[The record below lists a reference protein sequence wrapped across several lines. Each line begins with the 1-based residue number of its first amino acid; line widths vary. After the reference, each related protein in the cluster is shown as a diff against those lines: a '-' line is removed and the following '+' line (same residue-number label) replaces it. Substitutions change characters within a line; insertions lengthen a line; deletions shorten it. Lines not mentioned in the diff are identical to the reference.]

1 MSNTQEM
8 SADDIK
14 MLEERVLYHFNRMQY
29 DKARSWA
36 LEGVQINNEVCLYFL
51 GIIAEKNGRFDEA
64 VEWFTRNVNVNN
76 DSDSAAELGAIF
88 FNMDD
93 NPNMP
98 TDRGKAEY
106 YLDYALRLNNK
117 NGMAA
122 LCLAMCKLA
131 NDSTDLDE
139 LRQLL
144 NIAYN
149 NSEGETKRTAKKFLD
164 DINAAKNKP
173 APPPPPQNNGGGCF
187 ITTAVCGA
195 FGKPDDCYELTTFR
209 AFRDG
214 WLIEQN
220 DGRALIDEYYAIA
233 PKIVE
238 QIDRLSE
245 SAEIYKAVWKNYLS
259 ECLALIERGDY
270 ERCRQQYV
278 AMVNELRDRFLERKE
293 G

>member
-1 MSNTQEM
+1 MSDTQEL

-14 MLEERVLYHFNRMQY
+14 TIEDRILYHFNRMEY
-29 DKARSWA
+29 DEARNWA
-36 LEGVQINNEVCLYFL
+36 LEGVQINNDVCLYFL
-51 GIIAEKNGRFDEA
+51 GVIAEKNGRFNEA

-88 FNMDD
+88 FNMDN

-122 LCLAMCKLA
+122 LSLAMCKLV
-131 NDSTDLDE
+131 NDTETPDE
-139 LRQLL
+139 LIRLL

-149 NSEGETKRTAKKFLD
+149 NSEGETKRTAKKLLD
-164 DINAAKNKP
+164 DLNAAKNNS

-187 ITTAVCGA
+187 ITTAVCA
-195 FGKPDDCYELTTFR
+195 ADGKPDDCYELTAFR
-209 AFRDG
+209 NFRDG
-214 WLIEQN
+214 WLIAQS

-238 QIDRLSE
+238 QIDRSSE
-245 SAEIYKAVWKNYLS
+245 SAEIYKAVRENYLS
-259 ECLALIERGDY
+259 KCLALIERGDY
-270 ERCRQQYV
+270 ERCRKQYV
-278 AMVNELRDRFLERKE
+278 AMVNELRDRFLQ
-293 G
+293 

>member
-1 MSNTQEM
+1 MSNTRDL
-8 SADDIK
+8 SADDLKTI
-14 MLEERVLYHFNRMQY
+14 EDRVVYHFNRMEY
-29 DKARSWA
+29 DEAREWA
-36 LEGVQINNEVCLYFL
+36 LEGTQINSDICLYYL
-51 GIIAEKNGRFDEA
+51 GIIAEKNGRFAEA
-64 VEWFTRNVNVNN
+64 VDWLTRNVDVNK

-106 YLDYALRLNNK
+106 YLDYALRLNNT

-122 LCLAMCKLA
+122 LLLAMCKLA

-149 NSEGETKRTAKKFLD
+149 NSEGETKRTAKRLLD
-164 DINAAKNKP
+164 DINAAKNNP
-173 APPPPPQNNGGGCF
+173 APPPPPPQNSGGCF
-187 ITTAVCGA
+187 ITTAVCSS
-195 FGKPDDCYELTTFR
+195 FGKPDDCYELTAFR
-209 AFRDG
+209 NFRDG
-214 WLIEQN
+214 WLSEQS

-245 SAEIYKAVWKNYLS
+245 SAEIYKAVRENYLS
-259 ECLALIERGDY
+259 KCLALIEGGDY

-278 AMVNELRDRFLERKE
+278 AMVKELRDRFLQ
-293 G
+293 

>member
-1 MSNTQEM
+1 MSNTQEL
-8 SADDIK
+8 STDDIK
-14 MLEERVLYHFNRMQY
+14 TIEDRVVYHFNRMEY
-29 DKARSWA
+29 DEARNWA
-36 LEGVQINNEVCLYFL
+36 LEGVQINNDVCLYFL
-51 GIIAEKNGRFDEA
+51 GVIAEKVGRFDEA

-122 LCLAMCKLA
+122 LSLALCKLA
-131 NDSTDLDE
+131 NDSTDLNE
-139 LRQLL
+139 LRRLL

-164 DINAAKNKP
+164 DLNSSEQKQA
-173 APPPPPQNNGGGCF
+173 PPPPQNNGGGCF

-195 FGKPDDCYELTTFR
+195 FGKPDDCYELTAFR
-209 AFRDG
+209 NFRDG
-214 WLIEQN
+214 WLIEQS

-233 PKIVE
+233 PKIVAR
-238 QIDRLSE
+238 IDRLKGA
-245 SAEIYKAVWKNYLS
+245 AEIYKAVWKNYLS
-259 ECLALIERGDY
+259 RCLKFIEAGDY
-270 ERCRQQYV
+270 ERCRKQYV
-278 AMVNELRDRFLERKE
+278 AMVNELRDQFLKE